1 MLNKIYHS
9 PSVINQAMKRLSHIL
24 LWAVFFSILINVLTL
39 SPTLYMLQLYDR
51 VLISQNELTLV
62 FISVIIVFLFLI
74 QSFSEWLRSN
84 FLIEFGLRLDHQLNS
99 QIFHLIF
106 DDYIVNK
113 NQKVL
118 NAFSDL
124 THLRQFLTGQG
135 LIGLMDLP
143 WTPIYI
149 LIIYFLNPSIGYLA
163 ILFATIQIA
172 LTIYSH
178 KSIDKISNHL
188 LESDKKNKNFI
199 FAKLQN
205 IDVVMS
211 MGMLKNF
218 KQKWLL
224 SESDSQNIQTQFQQ
238 KNNKQKSIGKFVR
251 YSMQSFT
258 LGAAALFVIK
268 GELSAAS
275 MIACNILMGRA
286 LQPID
291 LMVGSWKE
299 LKKAKSSYSNLN
311 ELLNDCS
318 VKKILDYKVLNFK
331 KLKIKKL
338 SVQFKDTKQPLLKDI
353 NMTLTEGSVTAI
365 MGASASGKTTLI
377 RCILN
382 LHQSYEGTIEI
393 DNILINQ
400 LDRDHLGKSIGYL
413 PQDIQLFDGTIAQN
427 IARFS
432 KIDNDK
438 VIKASRLAN
447 IHDLILKLPRGYDTV
462 IGEAGGT
469 LSGGQKQRL
478 ALARALYG
486 DPKLIMLDEPNSNL
500 DEMGDLALSEA
511 LLKLKKSGA
520 IIIII
525 THRVSILEIADK
537 ILTLKNGELTSEPL
551 TRKLK

>member
-1 MLNKIYHS
+1 MLNKIHHG
-9 PSVINQAMKRLSHIL
+9 PSAINQAMKRLSHIL
-24 LWAVFFSILINVLTL
+24 LWAGFFSILINVLTL

-124 THLRQFLTGQG
+124 TQLRQFLTGQG
-135 LIGLMDLP
+135 LIGCMDLP

-149 LIIYFLNPSIGYLA
+149 LIIYFLNPNIGYLA
-163 ILFATIQIA
+163 ILFTIIQIA

-178 KSIDKISNHL
+178 KSIDKMSNHL
-188 LESDKKNKNFI
+188 ADSDKKNKNFI
-199 FAKLQN
+199 FTKLQN

-224 SESDSQNIQTQFQQ
+224 SESDSQNAHIQFQQ

-251 YSMQSFT
+251 YCMQSFT
-258 LGAAALFVIK
+258 LAAAALFVIK

-318 VKKILDYKVLNFK
+318 IKKILDPKGLKFK

-338 SVQFKDTKQPLLKDI
+338 SVQFKETKQPLLKDI
-353 NMTLTEGSVTAI
+353 NVNLAEGSITAI
-365 MGASASGKTTLI
+365 MGASASGKTTLM

-400 LDRDHLGKSIGYL
+400 LDRDKLGKSIGYL

-462 IGEAGGT
+462 IGQSGGT

-511 LLKLKKSGA
+511 LLKLKKFGA

-551 TRKLK
+551 TQKTI

>member
-1 MLNKIYHS
+1 
-9 PSVINQAMKRLSHIL
+9 
-24 LWAVFFSILINVLTL
+24 
-39 SPTLYMLQLYDR
+39 
-51 VLISQNELTLV
+51 
-62 FISVIIVFLFLI
+62 
-74 QSFSEWLRSN
+74 
-84 FLIEFGLRLDHQLNS
+84 
-99 QIFHLIF
+99 
-106 DDYIVNK
+106 
-113 NQKVL
+113 
-118 NAFSDL
+118 
-124 THLRQFLTGQG
+124 
-135 LIGLMDLP
+135 
-143 WTPIYI
+143 
-149 LIIYFLNPSIGYLA
+149 
-163 ILFATIQIA
+163 
-172 LTIYSH
+172 
-178 KSIDKISNHL
+178 
-188 LESDKKNKNFI
+188 
-199 FAKLQN
+199 
-205 IDVVMS
+205 
-211 MGMLKNF
+211 
-218 KQKWLL
+218 
-224 SESDSQNIQTQFQQ
+224 
-238 KNNKQKSIGKFVR
+238 
-251 YSMQSFT
+251 
-258 LGAAALFVIK
+258 
-268 GELSAAS
+268 

-318 VKKILDYKVLNFK
+318 AKKVLDPKGLNFK

-338 SVQFKDTKQPLLKDI
+338 SVQFKETKQPLLKDI
-353 NMTLTEGSVTAI
+353 NVNLAEGSITAI
-365 MGASASGKTTLI
+365 MGASASGKTTLM

-393 DNILINQ
+393 DNMLINQ
-400 LDRDHLGKSIGYL
+400 LDRDQLGKSIGYL

-462 IGEAGGT
+462 IGQSGGT

-551 TRKLK
+551 TQKLK